1 MNEEIDLHQLL
12 RAKVER
18 TAGFTPKSPKDFTRL
33 EREIFAATRE
43 LISASTLKRFWGY
56 NGEKYAVKPFR
67 GTLNILSN
75 YIGLISWDVF
85 CSITTDNGISS
96 NYINSEI
103 LSTRTL
109 QAGDV
114 IRLQWRPD
122 RCVSVRYDG
131 LDMFTVTE
139 SRNSKLQPGD
149 TFICPIFVKGE
160 VLYLTHLVSNG
171 NPPTNY
177 ACGKDGGILFSVHKA
192 KPTVQ

>member
-12 RAKVER
+12 RVKVER

-43 LISASTLKRFWGY
+43 LISTSTLKRFWGY

-103 LSTRTL
+103 LSTSTL

-122 RCVSVRYDG
+122 RCVSIRYDG

-139 SRNSKLQPGD
+139 SKNSKLQPGD

-177 ACGKDGGILFSVHKA
+177 ACGKDGGILFSVHKT

>member
-1 MNEEIDLHQLL
+1 MNEEINLHQLL

-85 CSITTDNGISS
+85 CNITTDNGISS

-122 RCVSVRYDG
+122 RCVSIRYDG

-139 SRNSKLQPGD
+139 SKNSKLQPGD

>member
-1 MNEEIDLHQLL
+1 MNEEINLHQLL

-43 LISASTLKRFWGY
+43 LISTSTLKRFWGY

-85 CSITTDNGISS
+85 CSITTDKGISS

-122 RCVSVRYDG
+122 RCVSIRYDG

>member
-43 LISASTLKRFWGY
+43 LISTSTLKRFWGY

-122 RCVSVRYDG
+122 RCVSIRYDG

-139 SRNSKLQPGD
+139 SKNSKLQPGD

>member
-18 TAGFTPKSPKDFTRL
+18 TAGFTPKSPKDFIRL

-43 LISASTLKRFWGY
+43 LISTSTLKRFWGY

-85 CSITTDNGISS
+85 CNITTDNGISS

-103 LSTRTL
+103 LSTCTL

-122 RCVSVRYDG
+122 RCVSIRYDG

>member
-43 LISASTLKRFWGY
+43 LISTSTLKRFWGY

-85 CSITTDNGISS
+85 CSITADNGISS

-122 RCVSVRYDG
+122 RCVSIRYDG

-160 VLYLTHLVSNG
+160 ALYLTHLVSNG

-192 KPTVQ
+192 KPTAQ

>member
-1 MNEEIDLHQLL
+1 MNEEINLHQLL

-43 LISASTLKRFWGY
+43 LISTSTLKRFWGY

-85 CSITTDNGISS
+85 CNITTDNGISS

-122 RCVSVRYDG
+122 RCVSIRYDG

-139 SRNSKLQPGD
+139 SKNSKLQPGD

>member
-1 MNEEIDLHQLL
+1 MNEEHSIHLLL
-12 RAKVER
+12 RTKVER

-43 LISASTLKRFWGY
+43 LISTSTLKRYWGY

-67 GTLNILSN
+67 GTLNILCN
-75 YIGLISWDVF
+75 YIGFINWEVF
-85 CSITTDNGISS
+85 CNSIANNAIGS

-139 SRNSKLQPGD
+139 SINSKLQPGD

-160 VLYLTHLVSNG
+160 VLYLTHLVQTG
-171 NPPTNY
+171 CPPTNY
-177 ACGKDGGILFSVHKA
+177 ACGRDGGIIFTVHKRSQI
-192 KPTVQ
+192 TQ

>member
-1 MNEEIDLHQLL
+1 MNEEIDLHKLL

-43 LISASTLKRFWGY
+43 LISTSTLKRFWGY

-85 CSITTDNGISS
+85 CNITTDNGISS

-122 RCVSVRYDG
+122 RCVSIRYDG

-139 SRNSKLQPGD
+139 SKNSKLQPGD

>member
-1 MNEEIDLHQLL
+1 MNEEINLHQLL

-43 LISASTLKRFWGY
+43 LISTSTLKRFWGY

-85 CSITTDNGISS
+85 CSITADNGISS

-122 RCVSVRYDG
+122 RCVSIRYDG

-139 SRNSKLQPGD
+139 SKNSKLQPGD

>member
-1 MNEEIDLHQLL
+1 MNEEINLHQLL

-43 LISASTLKRFWGY
+43 LISTSTLKRFWGY

-85 CSITTDNGISS
+85 CSITADNGISS

-139 SRNSKLQPGD
+139 SKNSKLQPGD

>member
-43 LISASTLKRFWGY
+43 LISTSTLKRFWGY

-85 CSITTDNGISS
+85 CNITTDNGISS

-122 RCVSVRYDG
+122 RCVSIRYDG

-139 SRNSKLQPGD
+139 SKNSKLQPGD

-160 VLYLTHLVSNG
+160 VLYLTHLVQTG
-171 NPPTNY
+171 CPPTNY
-177 ACGKDGGILFSVHKA
+177 ACGRDGGILFSVHKA

>member
-1 MNEEIDLHQLL
+1 MNEEINLHQLL

-43 LISASTLKRFWGY
+43 LISTSTLKRFWGY

-122 RCVSVRYDG
+122 RCVSIRYDG

-139 SRNSKLQPGD
+139 SKNSKLQPGD

>member
-43 LISASTLKRFWGY
+43 LISTSTLKRFWGY

-85 CSITTDNGISS
+85 CSITADNGISS

-139 SRNSKLQPGD
+139 SKNSKLQPGD

>member
-1 MNEEIDLHQLL
+1 MNEEINLHQLL

-43 LISASTLKRFWGY
+43 LISTSTLKRFWGY

>member
-18 TAGFTPKSPKDFTRL
+18 TAGFTPKSPKDFIRL

-43 LISASTLKRFWGY
+43 LISTSTLKRFWGY

-85 CSITTDNGISS
+85 CSITADNGISS

-122 RCVSVRYDG
+122 RCVSIRYDG

-139 SRNSKLQPGD
+139 SKNSKLQPGD

>member
-1 MNEEIDLHQLL
+1 MNEEINLHQLL

-43 LISASTLKRFWGY
+43 LISTSTLKRFWGY

-85 CSITTDNGISS
+85 CSITADNGISS